1 METQMRFVKIAALI
15 FGTLTAVSAGAQPV
29 LRIIVPF
36 PPGGGV
42 DVVARKLGERLSS
55 ELGQSVIVDNRPG
68 ASGNI
73 GADFV
78 AKAAPDGN
86 TLLVSAST
94 FIVNPLVAAQKAP
107 FDPMK
112 DFTHLALIA
121 KGPVLLIAHE
131 SYGANLLEFIDRA
144 KTTPEKYNLAT
155 GGYGSAGHLAAES
168 FKFRA
173 GLKIPVVLYK
183 GTAPAFADLM
193 GGQISGLFDPL
204 VTSLPLVK
212 GGKVKAL
219 ALAAPKRSALAPDVP
234 TMAEA
239 GVADFDFYTWYG
251 LWGPASLAESARK
264 RIEAGVA
271 AAGASTELAA
281 WFASQGLEY
290 GNLTG
295 GAFMDF
301 ERREQTTVED
311 IVRRGNLTRQ

>member
-1 METQMRFVKIAALI
+1 MRLLKILLLLSIAIAAP
-15 FGTLTAVSAGAQPV
+15 AVAQPGK
-29 LRIIVPF
+29 LMRIVVPF

-42 DVVARKLGERLSS
+42 DVVARKLGEALAKQ
-55 ELGQSVIVDNRPG
+55 LDQQVIVENKPG

-73 GADFV
+73 GADAV
-78 AKAAPDGN
+78 QKSAADGA

-121 KGPVLLIAHE
+121 KGPVLLITHP
-131 SYGANLLEFIDRA
+131 SYGATLREFIDGARA
-144 KTTPEKYNLAT
+144 HPEKYNLAT
-155 GGYGSAGHLAAES
+155 GGYGSAGHLAGES
-168 FKFRA
+168 FKLRA

-204 VTSLPLVK
+204 VTSLPLAK
-212 GGKVKAL
+212 GGKVLGL
-219 ALAAPKRSALAPDVP
+219 ALAAPKRSPLAPDIP

-239 GVADFDFYTWYG
+239 GMPGFEFYTWYG
-251 LWGPASLAESARK
+251 LWGPADIPQAAASRIESA
-264 RIEAGVA
+264 VA
-271 AAGASTELAA
+271 AAGKSPELSK
-281 WFASQGLEY
+281 WFESQGLEY

-295 GAFMDF
+295 KSFVGF
-301 ERREQTTVED
+301 ERQEQATVED
-311 IVRRGNLTRQ
+311 IVRRGNLKPQ